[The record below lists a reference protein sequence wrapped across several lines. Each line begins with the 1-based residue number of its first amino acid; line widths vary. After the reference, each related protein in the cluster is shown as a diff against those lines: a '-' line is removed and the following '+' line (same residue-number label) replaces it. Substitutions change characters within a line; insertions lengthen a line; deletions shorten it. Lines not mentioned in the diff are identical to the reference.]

1 MIESQLLS
9 NWLRDVAIVDKTSS
23 LFDKSIASKKT
34 LVDFDNDAAID
45 TLIVKKNEEDEDDVM
60 DVLRPWFKSNVP
72 QEDYYVP
79 TVAQM
84 IETHPEIRK
93 DYLVA
98 RRHYRKEIHDS

>member
-9 NWLRDVAIVDKTSS
+9 NSLRDVAIVNKTSS

-34 LVDFDNDAAID
+34 KIDFDDSRID
-45 TLIVKKNEEDEDDVM
+45 TLIVNKNEEDPDVM
-60 DVLRPWFKSNVP
+60 DILRPWFKSNVP
-72 QEDYYVP
+72 QDDYYVP